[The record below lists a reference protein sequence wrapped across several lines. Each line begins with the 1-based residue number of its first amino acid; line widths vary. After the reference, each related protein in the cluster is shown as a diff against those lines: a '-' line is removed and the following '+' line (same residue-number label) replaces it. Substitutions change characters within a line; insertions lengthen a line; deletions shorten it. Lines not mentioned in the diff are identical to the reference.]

1 MAVPSSRKKCQNLA
15 VEFVRDSDGHLLC
28 VDSETKKD
36 LRWRHLKLFKLVQSN
51 RHWAERGA
59 RMPHDSEDTFK
70 AQGQGLRHV
79 GSHFGQ
85 EIIVHVD
92 IVLGW

>member
-1 MAVPSSRKKCQNLA
+1 MPSSCKKCQNLA

-36 LRWRHLKLFKLVQSN
+36 LQRRHLELFELVQSDC
-51 RHWAERGA
+51 HWAEQGA
-59 RMPHDSEDTFK
+59 RMLHDSKDTFK

-79 GSHFGQ
+79 SSHFGQ
-85 EIIVHVD
+85 EIIVQVD
-92 IVLGW
+92 IVLGR